1 MVLHLDHHV
10 VEDLVLCD
18 LAPKDYSPQGVVTS
32 GGLQLDCGVCCSLH
46 VYATLVGVLGRGLSD
61 ALHIPAGFRAFRRIP
76 VPFQWNLPAKISL
89 LPRNFDIPIISL
101 EQSPELTGTE
111 WHWNPLE

>member
-18 LAPKDYSPQGVVTS
+18 LAPKDYSPQGIVTS

-46 VYATLVGVLGRGLSD
+46 VYATLVGVLGMQVSFLVSCC
-61 ALHIPAGFRAFRRIP
+61 HNHKPSIC
-76 VPFQWNLPAKISL
+76 
-89 LPRNFDIPIISL
+89 
-101 EQSPELTGTE
+101 
-111 WHWNPLE
+111 